1 MAESKEAVQPT
12 LEEAVKAAPVGKS
25 GTVKYRIGT
34 TCYWNNTFYR
44 VDTEVELPA
53 NLTPPK
59 EYFIKL

>member
-12 LEEAVKAAPVGKS
+12 LEEAVKAAPVAKS
-25 GTVKYRIGT
+25 DTVKYRIKT

-44 VDTEVELPA
+44 EDSTVELPA